1 MTQENP
7 PVFVPIDV
15 PLVQSLVADQFPKWA
30 HLPIT
35 PVNTSGHDNRTFRLG
50 PDMSGD

>member
-7 PVFVPIDV
+7 YGLLPIDV
-15 PLVQSLVADQFPKWA
+15 PLVQRLVADQFPKWA